1 MAARRID
8 PRAVKLNRCYDIAE
22 LATRLGVHKNTVRN
36 WQHDGLRPIDS
47 CRPVLFHGSVIR
59 AFLEARNASRKSPC
73 PPGTL
78 YCFRCRAPRKPALNM
93 IDFIPVTATSGNIR
107 ALCATCE
114 ATMHRRAPRA
124 SLGTIMPG
132 CDVQI
137 AEGPARLIGSPPPS
151 LICDSGKEAAT
162 P

>member
-22 LATRLGVHKNTVRN
+22 LATRLGVHKNTVRH
-36 WQHDGLRPIDS
+36 WQRDGMRPIDS

-59 AFLEARNASRKSPC
+59 AFLETRNASRKTRC

-78 YCFRCRAPRKPALNM
+78 YCFRCRAARKPALSM
-93 IDFIPVTATSGNIR
+93 IDFIPISATSGNIR
-107 ALCATCE
+107 ALCVTCE
-114 ATMHRRAPRA
+114 ATMHRRASRA

-151 LICDSGKEAAT
+151 LICDSENEAT
-162 P
+162 TQ